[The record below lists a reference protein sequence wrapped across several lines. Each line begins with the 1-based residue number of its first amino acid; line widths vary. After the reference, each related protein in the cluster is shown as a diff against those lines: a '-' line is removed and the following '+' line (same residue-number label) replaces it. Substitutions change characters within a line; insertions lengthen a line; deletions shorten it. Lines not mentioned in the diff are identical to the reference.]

1 MRGPPEGSVQR
12 KRTAETV
19 LYLHVAPYSSARPR
33 NEPILQRRPKAP
45 FSQNQPV
52 LWVRATL
59 PQGEEE
65 AHVLT
70 PTQSTFLN
78 EQRVA
83 RLATAD
89 RAGAPHIVPVCYVLD
104 GASVYIAL
112 DAKPK
117 RVPPLRLKRVRN
129 IAENAEVSLLVD
141 RYGEDWSQ
149 LGWVRLDGRAEL
161 IVQGREHADALRLLR
176 QRYVQY
182 ESMLPDDAVV
192 IAVRVHRVASWGHL
206 SAAR

>member
-1 MRGPPEGSVQR
+1 M
-12 KRTAETV
+12 
-19 LYLHVAPYSSARPR
+19 
-33 NEPILQRRPKAP
+33 
-45 FSQNQPV
+45 
-52 LWVRATL
+52 
-59 PQGEEE
+59 
-65 AHVLT
+65 LT

-78 EQRVA
+78 RQRVA

-89 RAGAPHIVPVCYVLD
+89 KAGVPHLVPVCYVWD

-117 RVPPLRLKRVRN
+117 RIAPLQLKRVRN

-141 RYGEDWSQ
+141 RYDEDWSQ

-161 IVQGREHADALRLLR
+161 IAQGQEHATALRLLR

-182 ESMLPDDAVV
+182 VSMLADDAPV
-192 IAVRVHRVASWGHL
+192 IAVRVHRVASWGNL
-206 SAAR
+206 SAAP